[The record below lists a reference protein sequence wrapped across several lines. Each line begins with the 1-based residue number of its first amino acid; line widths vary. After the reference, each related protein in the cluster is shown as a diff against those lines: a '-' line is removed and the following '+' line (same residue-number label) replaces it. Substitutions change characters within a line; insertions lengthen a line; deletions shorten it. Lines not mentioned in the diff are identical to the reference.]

1 MNRLNQNNIP
11 TIKLKSIALDCP
23 DIQALSDFYIRMLG
37 WEKDGMEEED
47 FLAIRSPLGGVKIA
61 FQTNTDYV
69 SPVWPERPYAQQQM
83 LHIDFSV
90 QSMEDMK
97 RAVRHAI
104 SCGATRA
111 ETQYCDEWMVML
123 DPVGHPFCFVVG

>member
-1 MNRLNQNNIP
+1 MNNINQNNIP
-11 TIKLKSIALDCP
+11 PIKLKSIVLDCP

-37 WEKDGMEEED
+37 WEKDFVEEGD

-69 SPVWPERPYAQQQM
+69 PPVWPEEPNAQQQM
-83 LHIDFSV
+83 LHIDFEV
-90 QSMEDMK
+90 QSKEDMG
-97 RAVRHAI
+97 RAVKHAI
-104 SCGATRA
+104 SFGATKA
-111 ETQYCDEWMVML
+111 DTQYCNEWAVML